1 MKSTAMHPRLRDANG
16 LSEWLA
22 DAVPGERAVYHLGH
36 LASDIAPTSR
46 TLSPEER
53 RERAVLA
60 DAAWRLCQRGLVHLV
75 QLRVADG
82 ACAYLVVAR
91 HRARLLADRANGATP
106 PAPADVPLP
115 TMTFSR
121 SSA

>member
-1 MKSTAMHPRLRDANG
+1 MTPATLPGLTDANA
-16 LSEWLA
+16 LTDWLV

-36 LASDIAPTSR
+36 LAADIAPTSR
-46 TLSPEER
+46 TLSPEQR

-60 DAAWRLCQRGLVHLV
+60 DAAWRLCERGVVHLV
-75 QLRVADG
+75 QQRVADG

-91 HRARLLADRANGATP
+91 RRVALLADRANGATP
-106 PAPADVPLP
+106 HVATHAPLP
-115 TMTFSR
+115 AMIFSK